1 MTLKG
6 IDVSH
11 WQHPLGVDYSL
22 LYNEG
27 VRFAFIRSAYGTL
40 DDNAFFGHV
49 ARALAN
55 KIAVGAYSFMHARH
69 DITTQ
74 AKKCAQLY
82 EYMPLGCVLDVEQ
95 DGITAPM
102 VDLWVKVFFQ
112 MVGAYPIIYTS
123 HAMWQKCYGK
133 QPNPHAQNCPLWV
146 AHYTRPNQ
154 EVILPNGWLEYVF
167 HQYTDRWVT
176 LAYKEPL
183 DFNNFN
189 GDEGKLNEL
198 IKYRVGRKGSL
209 PVVTPITNS
218 GVRAADASKIPVQF
232 DAQEKKR

>member
-95 DGITAPM
+95 DVRQQRGEDFRNLRVPTN
-102 VDLWVKVFFQ
+102 VQ
-112 MVGAYPIIYTS
+112 
-123 HAMWQKCYGK
+123 HALTVVHEVQCI
-133 QPNPHAQNCPLWV
+133 V
-146 AHYTRPNQ
+146 A
-154 EVILPNGWLEYVF
+154 EF
-167 HQYTDRWVT
+167 
-176 LAYKEPL
+176 
-183 DFNNFN
+183 
-189 GDEGKLNEL
+189 
-198 IKYRVGRKGSL
+198 
-209 PVVTPITNS
+209 
-218 GVRAADASKIPVQF
+218 
-232 DAQEKKR
+232 